1 MYTCTVNWFYVYMY
15 CKLVLCTSVLKTGFA
30 FAYTCTVNW
39 FCVHLYCRHTDRNI
53 TPMDITSKRNIHGTD
68 IRCERNVQGTDIRSK
83 RNVQGTDIRSI
94 KKNVQETD
102 IIQAFLSTCIYWE
115 CTGTDTSLQ
124 YMYTYTGMEFNQ
136 Q

>member
-1 MYTCTVNWFYVYMY
+1 M
-15 CKLVLCTSVLKTGFA
+15 
-30 FAYTCTVNW
+30 
-39 FCVHLYCRHTDRNI
+39 I
-53 TPMDITSKRNIHGTD
+53 SKRNVQGTD
-68 IRCERNVQGTDIRSK
+68 IINERNVKGTDIRSK

-102 IIQAFLSTCIYWE
+102 IIQAFLSTCIY
-115 CTGTDTSLQ
+115 TSLQ